1 MSLIKKPEM
10 TEKKVAANA
19 RNRKLAHGPATDEG
33 RERIR
38 TAHLRHGFYSQA
50 EEAALRALGEDPA
63 QYQQLLEDLW
73 EEWKPVGAMQEGLV
87 IRLRR
92 CMWLTNR
99 ADRMLEG
106 CAVQQAQ
113 EMNRGRL
120 DRLHAKMMRL
130 KLTAES
136 LGLFVQAVARE
147 HYVTTPEDLEKMK
160 NLHQEGVVKEMGEM
174 ALALFYRLQ
183 PPGAGEDGLDPMES
197 ARRMVDQVKEIF
209 GIGLH
214 PPYAP
219 PSNAPPGSSPVED
232 DPQDAEA
239 PEEEIDHRYPSITAA
254 EWEARVRPRLLLE
267 NILKRQVEICEE
279 QHQALLKESVKGPS
293 PYERA
298 TEIAPTHPNAR
309 TMRRMQDSN
318 FREARRIINLL
329 LKLKRHELKM
339 KALGERAE
347 KQSPVSRDMLQNKG
361 VIRGESKP
369 LKSLS
374 HSI

>member
-1 MSLIKKPEM
+1 M
-10 TEKKVAANA
+10 TEKHLAANR
-19 RNRKLAHGPATDEG
+19 RNQKLCHVPLTEES

-38 TAHLRHGFYSQA
+38 AAHLRHGFYSQA

-63 QYQQLLEDLW
+63 QYQQLLEELW
-73 EEWKPVGAMQEGLV
+73 EEWQPVGAMQEGLV
-87 IRLRR
+87 LRLRR
-92 CMWLTNR
+92 CLWLTNR

-113 EMNRGRL
+113 DMNRGRL

-160 NLHQEGVVKEMGEM
+160 NLHQEGVVKEMGEI
-174 ALALFYRLQ
+174 ALAFFYRLL

-197 ARRMVDQVKEIF
+197 ARRLVAQVKEIF

-214 PPYAP
+214 PPYP
-219 PSNAPPGSSPVED
+219 PPANALPGSSQVEED
-232 DPQDAEA
+232 LQDAGA
-239 PEEEIDHRYPSITAA
+239 PEERVDQRYPSITAA
-254 EWEARVRPRLLLE
+254 EWEARQAPRQLLE
-267 NILKRQVEICEE
+267 HILKRQVEICEE
-279 QHQALLKESVKGPS
+279 QHKALLKESLKGPS

-309 TMRRMQDSN
+309 VMRRMQDSN

-329 LKLKRHELKM
+329 LKLKRHERKM
-339 KALGERAE
+339 KILEEDDENKRGRKIPRTALNRAKGREVARASRPRVE
-347 KQSPVSRDMLQNKG
+347 K
-361 VIRGESKP
+361 
-369 LKSLS
+369 
-374 HSI
+374 